1 MSGDTA
7 PLPFIHT
14 LKVSIMPDPS
24 RQHET
29 PPPVS
34 RRSTANES
42 PDRRIAQT
50 GDDRS
55 GSTRS
60 DSSSGRD
67 GKSASA
73 TSTLIR
79 VLRCFT
85 VDEPVRGVSEIAA
98 EVGLHKSSVSRILTT
113 LQSERLV
120 QQDEISRK
128 YRLSWGMLGI
138 AGPLLSTLDVRK
150 VAVGV
155 LQDLRDQTRET
166 ASLIVSDGVEG
177 ISVEQAVSPQA
188 IKHTSDMGTRY
199 ATGFSASIQVFCA
212 SLPDEKVKAL
222 LRSGQLLFTEP
233 VDEQEYLQRL
243 HEAVERGY
251 AINPGLTAPDEV
263 GIAAPVFDHR
273 GELVAALMI
282 AAPRYRTDD
291 ERIAEIGPL
300 VADAAA
306 RVSVGLG
313 YGRVL
318 DDMLERIDADD

>member
-1 MSGDTA
+1 MSYDAA
-7 PLPFIHT
+7 PFPFIHT
-14 LKVSIMPDPS
+14 PKVSTMLEPS
-24 RQHET
+24 RPRGT
-29 PPPVS
+29 PSTLAPRPIS
-34 RRSTANES
+34 DAPSNRRSKRRPAES
-42 PDRRIAQT
+42 DAP
-50 GDDRS
+50 S
-55 GSTRS
+55 
-60 DSSSGRD
+60 RD
-67 GKSASA
+67 GKNASA
-73 TSTLIR
+73 ASTLIR

-150 VAVGV
+150 AAVGA
-155 LQDLRDQTRET
+155 LQDLRDATHET

-177 ISVEQAVSPQA
+177 ISVEQVVSPQA

-199 ATGFSASIQVFCA
+199 DTGFSASIQVFC
-212 SLPDEKVKAL
+212 SQLPDEKVRAL
-222 LRSGQLLFTEP
+222 LRSGQLLFDGP
-233 VDEQEYLQRL
+233 VDEEAYLEHL
-243 HEAVERGY
+243 HEIHERGY
-251 AINPGLTAPDEV
+251 AINAGLTAPDEV

-273 GELVAALMI
+273 GEIVAALMI

-291 ERIAEIGPL
+291 ARIAEIGPL

-306 RVSVGLG
+306 QVSVGLG

-318 DDMLERIDADD
+318 DEMLERVDGHS